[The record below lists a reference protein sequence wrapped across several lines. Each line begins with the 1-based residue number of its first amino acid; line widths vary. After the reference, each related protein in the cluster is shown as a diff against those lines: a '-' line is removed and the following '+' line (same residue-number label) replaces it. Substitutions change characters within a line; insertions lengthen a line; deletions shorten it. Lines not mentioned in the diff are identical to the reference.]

1 MTTALIA
8 SFTVGFLGSMHC
20 IGMCGGLVTTLGMSR
35 PSVWWTGL
43 AAYQAGRVS
52 TYVLLGLL
60 TGLAGAVLTQ
70 AGWIGSAQQV
80 LAVLAGM
87 MMVTFG
93 IHLAGLMADPFQKI
107 LTRFSLLSG
116 LSKWIQNAAASTQP
130 MSWYMVGFLNGLL
143 PCGLVYA
150 ALAMALAS
158 GEIPQAG
165 LIMLAFGLG
174 TVPAM
179 MFVPVLMRKLT
190 PQMRGGFL
198 KVAGVV
204 LIVLGLMTA
213 VRGADWMHAMHS
225 GMDHGTANHGTVDHG
240 TVDHGAMEMP
250 VSDTPAD

>member
-1 MTTALIA
+1 MTTVLVAGFMI
-8 SFTVGFLGSMHC
+8 GFLGSMHC
-20 IGMCGGLVTTLGMSR
+20 IGMCGGLVTALSISR
-35 PSVWWTGL
+35 PDVWWTGL

-60 TGLAGAVLTQ
+60 TGLLGAVLTRVE
-70 AGWIGSAQQV
+70 WIDSAQQI
-80 LAVLAGM
+80 LALLAGV
-87 MMVTFG
+87 MMVAFG
-93 IHLAGLMADPFQKI
+93 MHLAGLMTDPFQKF
-107 LTRFSLLSG
+107 LARFSPLSG
-116 LSKWIQNAAASTQP
+116 LLKWIKGAAAGRHP
-130 MSWYMVGFLNGLL
+130 VSWYMVGILNGLL

-158 GEIPQAG
+158 GEVPRAG

-190 PQMRGGFL
+190 PRMRGGFL

-204 LIVLGLMTA
+204 LVVLGLMTA

-225 GMDHGTANHGTVDHG
+225 GMEHGTVDHGAMDHGTVDHG
-240 TVDHGAMEMP
+240 TVDHGT
-250 VSDTPAD
+250 VDHG